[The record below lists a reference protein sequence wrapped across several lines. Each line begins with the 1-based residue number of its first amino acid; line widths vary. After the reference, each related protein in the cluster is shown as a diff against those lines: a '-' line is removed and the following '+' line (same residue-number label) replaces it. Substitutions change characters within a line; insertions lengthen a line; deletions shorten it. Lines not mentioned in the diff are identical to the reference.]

1 MRATFVSTMEKAAT
15 GALSKAVSDEC
26 VTTRREW
33 RRTIEMTQT
42 LDVLLKLCVCGMV
55 LGDGSEDQRMN

>member
-15 GALSKAVSDEC
+15 GALSKAWSEEC

-33 RRTIEMTQT
+33 RRTMEMTQT
-42 LDVLLKLCVCGMV
+42 LDVMLEKCVRGPFN
-55 LGDGSEDQRMN
+55 GIGG